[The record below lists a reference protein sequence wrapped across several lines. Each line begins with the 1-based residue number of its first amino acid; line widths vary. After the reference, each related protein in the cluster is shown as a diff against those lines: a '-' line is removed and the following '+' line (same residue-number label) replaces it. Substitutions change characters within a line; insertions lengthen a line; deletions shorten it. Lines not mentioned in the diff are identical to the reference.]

1 MNWNFIFREG
11 FRGLG
16 RNLTMTVALII
27 TTALSLAL
35 VGAGILMSQMT
46 SETKDLYLDRVEVM
60 VELSDEVSET
70 DKDCS
75 SQSCTQVRDTL
86 QADERVESVTF
97 RNRDQSY
104 ERFVELFRESD
115 PVLVE
120 ETSRDSMPAALH
132 VRLED
137 PTDTSPID
145 AVRDLPQVAYVA
157 DQASDVRGLADSMDS
172 FRNATFIIAA
182 AQALAAIFLISN
194 MVQLAA
200 YSRREEISIM
210 RMVGASRWFT
220 QAPFILEAA
229 LSVLIGGII
238 ATVGVWLIKTQIVD
252 QMLDPVYQNL
262 LIARLPDSAVW
273 TVMPLVSLAA
283 LVVSGLVAQVALRS
297 YVRK

>member
-35 VGAGILMSQMT
+35 VGAGILMSQVT

-104 ERFVELFRESD
+104 ERFVELFKESD

>member
-35 VGAGILMSQMT
+35 VGAGILMSQVT

-75 SQSCTQVRDTL
+75 SQSCTQVRDIL

-104 ERFVELFRESD
+104 ERFVELFKESD

>member
-46 SETKDLYLDRVEVM
+46 SQTKDLYLDRVEVM

-104 ERFVELFRESD
+104 ERFVELFQESD

-145 AVRDLPQVAYVA
+145 AVRDLPQVTYVA

-210 RMVGASRWFT
+210 RMVGATRWFT

-238 ATVGVWLIKTQIVD
+238 ATIGVWLIKTQIVD

-262 LIARLPDSAVW
+262 LIARLPNSAVW

>member
-46 SETKDLYLDRVEVM
+46 SQTKDLYLDRVEVM

-145 AVRDLPQVAYVA
+145 AVRDLPQVTYVA

-210 RMVGASRWFT
+210 RMVGATRWFT

-238 ATVGVWLIKTQIVD
+238 ATIGVWLIKTQIVD

-262 LIARLPDSAVW
+262 LIARLPNSAVW